1 MLYQLYH
8 LNRQLSQPMRMAAD
22 WIEEICSSP
31 YNPWSETRFG
41 KSIAASAEIMSRLT
55 RFYGEPDFALTST
68 VVAGH
73 EVAVNEEVL
82 VRKPFCNLVR
92 FRRDLAGLPARQDPK
107 VLVVAPMSGHF
118 ATLLRGTV
126 QALLPEHDVHIT
138 DWIDAREVPLAQGNF
153 DLDDYIDYVV
163 DFLRYLG
170 PPAHVIA
177 VCQPSVPVMGAAAL
191 MAAAED
197 PRQPRS
203 ITLMGG
209 PIDTRISPT
218 VPNDLATR
226 NSMMWF
232 RQAVISNVPL
242 GFPGVMRRVY
252 PGFLQLSSFITMNLD
267 RHINAHLR
275 QFEHLVRGDG
285 DSAEGHRSFYD
296 EYLAVMDL
304 TAEFYLQTIQVVF
317 KEHLLPR
324 GVWVSRD
331 RPVDPSQI
339 SVPALMTVEGELDD
353 ISGVGQTKAAHALTP
368 NIAADRH
375 VHYEQPG
382 VGHYGIFNG
391 RRWREQIMPRVRDF
405 IRANDR

>member
-1 MLYQLYH
+1 
-8 LNRQLSQPMRMAAD
+8 
-22 WIEEICSSP
+22 
-31 YNPWSETRFG
+31 
-41 KSIAASAEIMSRLT
+41 
-55 RFYGEPDFALTST
+55 
-68 VVAGH
+68 
-73 EVAVNEEVL
+73 
-82 VRKPFCNLVR
+82 
-92 FRRDLAGLPARQDPK
+92 
-107 VLVVAPMSGHF
+107 
-118 ATLLRGTV
+118 
-126 QALLPEHDVHIT
+126 VHIT
-138 DWIDAREVPLAQGNF
+138 DWVDAREVPLAQGNF
-153 DLDDYIDYVV
+153 DLDDYVDYVME
-163 DFLRYLG
+163 FLRYIG

-177 VCQPSVPVMGAAAL
+177 VCQPSVPVMGAASL
-191 MAAAED
+191 MAAAND

-242 GFPGVMRRVY
+242 GFPGTMRRVY

-285 DSAEGHRSFYD
+285 ESAEGHRGFYD

-317 KEHLLPR
+317 KEHQLPR
-324 GVWVSRD
+324 GVWVSRN
-331 RPVDPSQI
+331 RPIDPSHI
-339 SVPALMTVEGELDD
+339 TVPALMTVEGELDD
-353 ISGVGQTKAAHALTP
+353 ISGVGQTRAAHVMTP
-368 NIAADRH
+368 NIPADRH
-375 VHYEQPG
+375 VHYEQPS

-391 RRWREQIMPRVRDF
+391 RKWREEIMPRVRDF